1 MTDKTIKTKSKPEK
15 VVLQTESS
23 EKEELK
29 TRNYI
34 IILIVVM
41 VLIVL
46 AGGFLIYFLATRYSH
61 EANKLKAQDEQIVL
75 LEKKQ
80 KDLEELKPN
89 YEAIIAPGPNGVS
102 DAQLILN
109 ALPITSDFK
118 GLIAMLEK
126 IGQQSGVK
134 IINAS
139 SSEQED
145 SGAKD
150 ESSKAQTLGFNVEV
164 EGSYQGL
171 VDFLKKTEQSSR
183 VINFASM
190 TLVSNPGQPIQAT
203 LTMNTYW
210 QPEADISP
218 TTRPLQ

>member
-1 MTDKTIKTKSKPEK
+1 MTDKTPKAKSKPEK
-15 VVLQTESS
+15 VVLHTESS

-34 IILIVVM
+34 IVLIVVM

-46 AGGFLIYFLATRYSH
+46 AGGFLTYYLATRYSH

-80 KDLEELKPN
+80 KDLEALKPN
-89 YEAIIAPGPNGVS
+89 YEAIIAPGANGVS

-126 IGQQSGVK
+126 MGQQSGVK
-134 IINAS
+134 ILNAS
-139 SSEQED
+139 QSQNTSDNQD
-145 SGAKD
+145 SV
-150 ESSKAQTLGFNVEV
+150 SNAQTLGFTVSV

-171 VDFLKKTEQSSR
+171 IDFLKKTEQSSR
-183 VINFASM
+183 VINFSSM
-190 TLVSNPGQPIQAT
+190 ALTSSPGQPIQAN

-210 QPEADISP
+210 QPEADIKP

>member
-1 MTDKTIKTKSKPEK
+1 MADKTPKTKSKPEK
-15 VVLQTESS
+15 VVLHTESS

-34 IILIVVM
+34 IILVVVM

-46 AGGFLIYFLATRYSH
+46 AGGFLTYYLATRYSH

-80 KDLEELKPN
+80 KDLEALKPN
-89 YEAIIAPGPNGVS
+89 YEAIVAPGPNGVS

-109 ALPITSDFK
+109 ALPITTDFK

-126 IGQQSGVK
+126 MGQQSGVK

-139 SSEQED
+139 QSTQGSTETKSS
-145 SGAKD
+145 GN
-150 ESSKAQTLGFNVEV
+150 AQTLGFSVEV

-171 VDFLKKTEQSSR
+171 IDFLKKTEQSSR
-183 VINFASM
+183 VINFSSM
-190 TLVSNPGQPIQAT
+190 ALTSNEGQPIQAN

-210 QPEADISP
+210 QPPADISP